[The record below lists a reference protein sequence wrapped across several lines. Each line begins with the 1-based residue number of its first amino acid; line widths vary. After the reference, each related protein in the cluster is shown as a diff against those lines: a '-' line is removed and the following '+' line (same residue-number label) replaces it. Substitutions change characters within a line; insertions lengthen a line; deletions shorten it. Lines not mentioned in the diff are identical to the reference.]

1 MTAMATLYVTRHGF
15 RVLRQVFFEI
25 FGILYNTCLKICQN
39 SRISNNGKIFML
51 NLDK

>member
-1 MTAMATLYVTRHGF
+1 MTAMATLYGTRHGF

-25 FGILYNTCLKICQN
+25 FGILYHI
-39 SRISNNGKIFML
+39 ISNNGNIITL

>member
-25 FGILYNTCLKICQN
+25 FGILYHYLYVQFAFASIVAAV
-39 SRISNNGKIFML
+39 L
-51 NLDK
+51 